1 MSAKKRVRIVQ
12 PDRRVVALSAAA
24 TRRSQAAQA
33 RARTALRALD
43 ARGEQV
49 TFKAVAHAA
58 GVSRQWLYTQPKL
71 RAEIEQRRA
80 STEPAER
87 AVPARERASENSLRH
102 RNRALLEENQR
113 LRAELAAVK
122 DELAVALGELRDR
135 RNSGRR
141 A

>member
-1 MSAKKRVRIVQ
+1 MQ
-12 PDRRVVALSAAA
+12 PDRRVVALGAAA

-33 RARTALRALD
+33 RAKTALRALD

-49 TFKAVAHAA
+49 TFQAVAHAA
-58 GVSRQWLYTQPKL
+58 GVSLQWLYTQSEL
-71 RAEIEQRRA
+71 RDEIEQLRA

-113 LRAELAAVK
+113 LSAELAAVK
-122 DELAVALGELRDR
+122 DELAVALGELRAR
-135 RNSGRR
+135 RTRGRQM
-141 A
+141 